1 MSKKL
6 TTRQIE
12 CDAVAEAN
20 KALAVLEANA
30 AITRVRQALEAFDE
44 SALLKPEN
52 WVTGDGVDKL
62 GNLVEMSD
70 KAKAELMIKVNRLML
85 DHAKTLNELRRT
97 EFEFS
102 KDMHIPRAV
111 LEIMIVEIL
120 RLGQG
125 ICKTKDEY
133 DTFAAGLKKI
143 LQNTRN
149 ANVMYAEVQT
159 SADDLPD
166 EEPTDG

>member
-6 TTRQIE
+6 TVRQIE

-20 KALAVLEANA
+20 KAVAMLEANA
-30 AITRVRQALEAFDE
+30 AVTRVRQALEAFDE

-52 WVTGDGVDKL
+52 WRTGDGVDRE
-62 GNLVEMSD
+62 GNPIEMSD

-85 DHAKTLNELRRT
+85 DHAKTINELRKT

-102 KDMHIPRAV
+102 KDMHVPRAV
-111 LEIMIVEIL
+111 LEIMIVEIM

-133 DTFAAGLKKI
+133 ETFVTGLKKI
-143 LQNTRN
+143 MQNTRN
-149 ANVMYAEVQT
+149 ANVMYAEVQA
-159 SADDLPD
+159 SADELPD
-166 EEPTDG
+166 EEPADG

>member
-6 TTRQIE
+6 TVRQIE

-20 KALAVLEANA
+20 KAVAMLEANA

-52 WVTGDGVDKL
+52 WLTAKGGE
-62 GNLVEMSD
+62 EMSD
-70 KAKAELMIKVNRLML
+70 EAKAELMMKKNRLML
-85 DHAKTLNELRRT
+85 DHAKTLNELRKT

-102 KDMHIPRAV
+102 KDMHVPRAV
-111 LEIMIVEIL
+111 LEIMIVEIM

-133 DTFAAGLKKI
+133 ETFVTGLKKI
-143 LQNTRN
+143 MQNTRN
-149 ANVMYAEVQT
+149 ANVMYAEVQA
-159 SADDLPD
+159 SADELPD
-166 EEPTDG
+166 E